1 MEKILFYLLVLPA
14 LLTASE
20 SSEFTLALCD
30 YRKASSEQEKN
41 GTALRV
47 FNILHKRC
55 TQGLPE
61 DVIRA
66 MPSFKSIFLYVPLV
80 ADISCEER
88 RWLCRRHKN
97 GKLRIIPE
105 ELNDV
110 TSRAI
115 PEIVTH
121 VKKKITRGS
130 ELKPED
136 AKDLIWKEVGR
147 LNKDWH
153 IWNCIYVAKR
163 AADGVTWHY
172 QRTHFP
178 LTVDDVDISIKP
190 NAGILDVSGLCL
202 TSLAGI
208 ECLPKVSTIQHV
220 YAGYNFLTTDA
231 LRMLPAL
238 TQLRKLDLTASGFEL
253 IKDNFPL
260 LSQLTT
266 LILYGNKVPVVAPGM
281 LKLPAL
287 TALDLGEC
295 GLSSIEQ
302 GAFDQCPKLK
312 KLSGLLMANPLGER
326 AKKDADVDVKEYYI
340 AALRALCHVAD
351 NVEVS

>member
-1 MEKILFYLLVLPA
+1 MMKKILISLLVLPA

-20 SSEFTLALCD
+20 SSVFRHALRD
-30 YRKASSEQEKN
+30 YRKASSEQGKN
-41 GTALRV
+41 GAALRV
-47 FNILHKRC
+47 FNMLHKRC
-55 TQGLPE
+55 TKGLSE
-61 DVIRA
+61 DIIEVRPA
-66 MPSFKSIFLYVPLV
+66 VKDVFLYVPLV
-80 ADISCEER
+80 TDISCEER
-88 RWLCRRHKN
+88 KWLCA
-97 GKLRIIPE
+97 RITPE

-110 TSRAI
+110 TRRAI

-136 AKDLIWKEVGR
+136 AKDLIWKELGR
-147 LNKDWH
+147 WNKDWH

-178 LTVDDVDISIKP
+178 LTVDDVHISIKP
-190 NAGILDVSGLCL
+190 NAGVLDVGGLCL

-208 ECLPKVSTIQHV
+208 ERLPKVSTITTQHV
-220 YAGYNFLTTDA
+220 DAGYNFLTTDA
-231 LRMLPAL
+231 LRMLPTL

-253 IKDNFPL
+253 TEDNFPTL
-260 LSQLTT
+260 PQLTT

-295 GLSSIEQ
+295 GLSSVEQ

-312 KLSGLLMANPLGER
+312 KLSGLLTANPIGDR
-326 AKKDADVDVKEYYI
+326 AKKDADVDVKKYYI
-340 AALRALCHVAD
+340 AALRALCHLSD